1 MSVTLENKLKLLPD
15 KPGVYLMKNA
25 QGQIIYVGKARS
37 LKSRVRSYF
46 QSIKNMLPKVQAL
59 VSHIEDLEYIIT
71 DSEVES
77 LILECN
83 LIKKHRPKYN
93 IRLRDDKTYPYL
105 KVTVNEEYPRV
116 VITRTVKKDGARY
129 FGPFTSGGAVNET
142 LKLLKKVFPLRGCKR
157 SVLPPTGRP
166 CLNFHIKRCLA
177 PCTGQVDRDS
187 YLAMIKDILLFLEGR
202 QEDLAD
208 RLKAKME
215 EAAENLEFE
224 KAAELRDQLRAIEKV
239 VEKQKMVSTDL
250 EDQDVIAM
258 ARGFD
263 EALIQIFYVRGG
275 KLMGS
280 DHHLLQGTDEMSR
293 AEVMTA
299 FVKQF
304 YAQVEY
310 VPKEILVSEEIE
322 ELEIIEEWLKDK
334 KGARVYIRT
343 PRRGDKLK
351 LVEMAGKNALQTL
364 EQYNAE
370 LERKQAMTSGAVAEL
385 QQYLGLEKA
394 PNRIEC
400 YDISNIQGAE
410 TVASMV
416 VFEAGE
422 PKNSDYRR
430 FKIKT
435 VEGPNDFASMQ
446 EVIGRRFRR
455 QLSAVSCQQKQPSA
469 ISCQLSALGQGV
481 ELEEDGADEHQSQAA
496 SQTPGGGPEATSYQ
510 LQATSYAQSPATSFS
525 RLPDLVIIDGGKGQ
539 LNAARAVMKELGFG
553 DIPTYG
559 LAKEFEHLFGEG
571 NPDPI
576 ILPRNSKALYLVQ
589 RIRDEAHRFAITYHR
604 KLRDKRNLRSVLE
617 DIPGVGSKRKQ
628 ALLKHFGSLAKIKK
642 ASLEELAGAPGMNKG
657 VAQEVWEFFQ
667 HLGERE

>member
-15 KPGVYLMKNA
+15 KPGVYLMKDA
-25 QGQIIYVGKARS
+25 QGQIIYVGKARY
-37 LKSRVRSYF
+37 LKNRVRSYF
-46 QSIKNMLPKVQAL
+46 QSTKNMLPKVQVL
-59 VSHIEDLEYIIT
+59 VSHIEDMEYIIT

-105 KVTVNEEYPRV
+105 KVTINEDYPRV

-129 FGPFTSGGAVNET
+129 FGPFTNGGAVNET
-142 LKLLKKVFPLRGCKR
+142 LKLLKKVFPLRTCKR
-157 SVLPPTGRP
+157 SELPSQGRS

-177 PCTGQVDRDS
+177 PCIGQVERES
-187 YLAMIKDILLFLEGR
+187 YLAMIKDIILFLEGR
-202 QEDLAD
+202 QEDLAVK
-208 RLKAKME
+208 LKAKME

-224 KAAELRDQLRAIEKV
+224 KAAELRDQLQAIEKV
-239 VEKQKMVSTDL
+239 VEKQKMVSTDM

-293 AEVMTA
+293 AEVTTA

-304 YAQVEY
+304 YAQVDY
-310 VPKEILVSEEIE
+310 VPREILVSEEVE
-322 ELEIIEEWLKDK
+322 EHEVIEEWLKEK
-334 KGARVYIRT
+334 KGARVYVKT

-351 LVEMAGKNALQTL
+351 LVEMAGANALQTL

-385 QQYLGLEKA
+385 QQYLGLEKL
-394 PNRIEC
+394 PTRIEC

-446 EVIGRRFRR
+446 EVIGRRFKR
-455 QLSAVSCQQKQPSA
+455 QLSA
-469 ISCQLSALGQGV
+469 
-481 ELEEDGADEHQSQAA
+481 
-496 SQTPGGGPEATSYQ
+496 TSYSQ
-510 LQATSYAQSPATSFS
+510 PATSFTQ
-525 RLPDLVIIDGGKGQ
+525 LPDLVIIDGGKGQ
-539 LNAARAVMKELGFG
+539 LNAARAVMKELGFAH
-553 DIPTYG
+553 IPTYG
-559 LAKEFEHLFGEG
+559 LAKEFEHLFREG
-571 NPDPI
+571 NPEPI

-604 KLRDKRNLRSVLE
+604 KLRDKRNLKSVLE

-642 ASLEELAGAPGMNKG
+642 ASLEELAGAPGMNKA
-657 VAQEVWEFFQ
+657 VAQEIWEFFQ
-667 HLGERE
+667 REGY